1 MASPRIIESAA
12 SLQTSEAPVRES
24 MREYFDRVAPV
35 WESYKK
41 KNSYYYERLGS
52 FVQSF
57 VPPGKKV
64 LEFGSGT
71 GELLH
76 LLQPS
81 RGVGLNV
88 AERLTQSARENHP
101 DLEFL
106 TTGVDGIK
114 VPEGFVPDYV
124 ILTNMMDYTYDIA
137 DFLKNLRPII
147 SDQTLVLITSSNP
160 LWAPVLRL
168 ASRWGLR
175 VPDSHR
181 NFITN
186 KDIRNVLQL
195 EGFDV
200 VQEGLLTP
208 VPRRIPLL
216 APALNA
222 LIPDIPVLRYC
233 SSVQYIVSRPRMLRG
248 PLSCSV
254 VIPCHNEA
262 DNIEECVARVPDMG
276 AGTEIL
282 IVDDGSKDVTRE
294 RALAAM
300 KRREGVRLVTT
311 DANQGKAN
319 AVRAGFEH
327 ARGDVVMI
335 LDADMTVR
343 PEDLPRFF
351 APLQN
356 GSADFVN
363 GTRLVYPMAGQAMR
377 LANYLGNKAFCFLVS
392 WIFRQRVSDTLC
404 GTKALFRREVMLIEH
419 AETERWGDFEL
430 LFGAAKLGLR
440 ILEIPIHYHERR
452 AGKSKMRVLYDGWLF
467 LFTCLRGWVTLRF
480 PERHPWSS
488 GGPLSGWKEVHL

>member
-1 MASPRIIESAA
+1 
-12 SLQTSEAPVRES
+12 
-24 MREYFDRVAPV
+24 MRDYFSRVAPV
-35 WESYKK
+35 WEAFKR
-41 KNSYYYERLGS
+41 KNSYYHERLGS
-52 FVQSF
+52 FIQLF
-57 VPPGKKV
+57 VPPGKQV

-71 GELLH
+71 GELLQ

-88 AERLTQSARENHP
+88 AEHLTESATRQHAS
-101 DLEFL
+101 LEFL
-106 TTGVDGIK
+106 TTDVDQIR
-114 VPEGFVPDYV
+114 VPPGFTPDYV
-124 ILTNMMDYTYDIA
+124 ILTNMLDYTYDIS
-137 DFLKNLRPII
+137 DFLKSLRPII
-147 SDQTLVLITSSNP
+147 SDQTLVVITTSNP
-160 LWAPVLRL
+160 LWAPALRL
-168 ASRWGLR
+168 ASRWGFR
-175 VPDSHR
+175 VPDSPR

-195 EGFDV
+195 ESFDV
-200 VQEGLLTP
+200 VQEGMLTP
-208 VPRRIPLL
+208 VPRRIPLI
-216 APALNA
+216 APVLNA
-222 LIPDIPVLRYC
+222 LIPDVPVLRYC
-233 SSVQYIVSRPRMLRG
+233 SSVQYIVSRPRAPRA

-262 DNIEECVARVPDMG
+262 DNIQECVARVPAMG
-276 AGTEIL
+276 AFTEIL
-282 IVDDGSKDVTRE
+282 VVDDGSTDATRE
-294 RALAAM
+294 RAMEAM
-300 KRREGVRLVTT
+300 KQRPGVRLLTT

-335 LDADMTVR
+335 LDADMTVL
-343 PEDLPRFF
+343 PEDLPRFL

-404 GTKALFRREVMLIEH
+404 GTKALFRREVPFIDH

-430 LFGAAKLGLR
+430 LFGAARLGLR

-467 LFTCLRGWVTLRF
+467 LFTCLRGWKTLRF
-480 PERHPWSS
+480 PTRHPWSS
-488 GGPLSGWKEVHL
+488 VRSSLAGWREVEVER